1 MAVRLE
7 IIKELV
13 ESVVVTATTTADV
26 GGVISSPGGLPMD
39 WRIEFEERAA
49 ILEFY
54 TGLSREVADV
64 QALQEIMERMRRLE
78 KIL

>member
-13 ESVVVTATTTADV
+13 ETVMVTATTTADV
-26 GGVISSPGGLPMD
+26 GGVVSSPGDLPMD

-49 ILEFY
+49 ILEY
-54 TGLSREVADV
+54 DGCLSREMADV
-64 QALQEIMERMRRLE
+64 QALQEILERMRRL
-78 KIL
+78 KRKF